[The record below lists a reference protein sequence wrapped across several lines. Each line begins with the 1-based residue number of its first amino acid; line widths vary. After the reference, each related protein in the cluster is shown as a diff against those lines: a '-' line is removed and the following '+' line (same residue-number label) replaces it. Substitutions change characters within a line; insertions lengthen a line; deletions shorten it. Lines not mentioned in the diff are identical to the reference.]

1 MNRFKL
7 YTTLIFTLFA
17 LLQTAVIAGETDS
30 SAVKSAIKKNVNIS
44 GSIGV
49 NTINYSSVGIDNP
62 RDPFFW
68 QVNANLNI
76 KVGILSIPFSARF
89 NKGGSDLSYPTLPAQ
104 IGLSPKYKDWTF
116 HAGYRSITFSEFSL
130 AGNQFVGGGV
140 EYAPKNFWLTTKIV
154 YGRFQ
159 KADLTFDENRVII
172 GVPTHERW
180 GGGVQFLIKK
190 NNTNLGLHAFKA
202 KDDEA
207 ILLQKSDSI
216 PLNPQDNLVYGFTL
230 DQKVTDKL
238 TVKGELT
245 WSALTQN
252 TNIENSIYDRY
263 TYLNDL
269 GNLLNTNSSTQ
280 LKKAAVAKATYNGG
294 PYSINLTYRRIDPEY
309 KSLGAVFLNN
319 DLEDVTA
326 GINFGLLKKKLNTA
340 LSGGFQRNNL
350 DADKVTKTV
359 RLIGSAN
366 IAYAPNEKWNIA
378 LNGANFTT
386 STSMTLVYNG
396 PDTLRFAQVSR
407 NAGANITRNISGDKS
422 KQTIGLNFN
431 YQEAI
436 TEGDKLSQNFVNAL
450 NYNIN
455 LTAAKLTGTAVMTYT
470 RSINTA
476 ATNEMIGPTVG
487 LAKPLLK
494 SKMNLT
500 YAYTYLATLINGQN
514 QGFIMNNKVACNYN
528 INKHNSFNLSANLV
542 NKKVETTNSSSQE
555 FIVNFGYQF
564 KF

>member
-1 MNRFKL
+1 M
-7 YTTLIFTLFA
+7 
-17 LLQTAVIAGETDS
+17 
-30 SAVKSAIKKNVNIS
+30 
-44 GSIGV
+44 
-49 NTINYSSVGIDNP
+49 
-62 RDPFFW
+62 
-68 QVNANLNI
+68 
-76 KVGILSIPFSARF
+76 
-89 NKGGSDLSYPTLPAQ
+89 
-104 IGLSPKYKDWTF
+104 
-116 HAGYRSITFSEFSL
+116 
-130 AGNQFVGGGV
+130 
-140 EYAPKNFWLTTKIV
+140 TTKIV

-190 NNTNLGLHAFKA
+190 NNTNVGLHAFKA
-202 KDDEA
+202 KDDAA
-207 ILLQKSDSI
+207 ILLQQSDSI

-263 TYLNDL
+263 TYLNDF

-294 PYSINLTYRRIDPEY
+294 PYNINLTYRRIDPEY

-319 DLEDVTA
+319 DLEDITLGV
-326 GINFGLLKKKLNTA
+326 GFGLLKKKLNTT

-350 DADKVTKTV
+350 DADKVTRTV
-359 RLIGSAN
+359 RLIGSAA
-366 IAYAPNEKWNIA
+366 IAYAPNEKWNFA

-386 STSMTLVYNG
+386 STSMTLIYNG

-407 NAGANITRNISGDKS
+407 NAGINATRAITTSGT
-422 KQTIGLNFN
+422 KQTIGANFS

-436 TEGDKLSQNFVNAL
+436 TEGNKLSQNFVNAL

-455 LTAAKLTGTAVMTYT
+455 FTAAKLTGTAVVTYT

-476 ATNEMIGPTVG
+476 ATNEMVGPTIGV
-487 LAKPLLK
+487 AKPILK
-494 SKMNLT
+494 GKMNVV
-500 YAYTYLATLINGQN
+500 YAYTYLATIINSQN
-514 QGFIMNNKVACNYN
+514 QGFIMNNKLATNYN
-528 INKHNSFNLSANLV
+528 INKHNSLMVSANLV
-542 NKKVETTNSSSQE
+542 NKSVETTNTSSQE